1 MTDNIIKLLN
11 LEDSDLIVEGPV
23 ISNGKKVLTLTKER
37 VPAFCPIC
45 GTKMYSKGIYT
56 RTVNHPV
63 LQDGTQLILK
73 LNQRRWCCINPVC
86 KHSCNDTFSFVDSRR
101 RNTNCTDISP
111 SEKLKTCSLILI
123 QI

>member
-23 ISNGKKVLTLTKER
+23 ITGGKKVLTLTKEL

-45 GTKMYSKGIYT
+45 GTKMHSKGIYT

-73 LNQRRWCCINPVC
+73 LTSVAGAALILSASIPATTLSV
-86 KHSCNDTFSFVDSRR
+86 
-101 RNTNCTDISP
+101 
-111 SEKLKTCSLILI
+111 SLIQGAEI
-123 QI
+123 QISQIYQL